1 MRAHS
6 TATFRVRSQ
15 RFGRK
20 VAAQSGSNTPP
31 AAGGAPGIWAE
42 RSGKFL
48 VTIIVWALMLV
59 IVTPPGLGPVT
70 GKAMVTEANPVSR
83 TIWLAIFGVSAGLL
97 AWRSARSIRLL
108 RGLNPYL
115 LAALGLAA
123 ASTLW
128 SVAPAFTFVR
138 VIRFA
143 TVVMTGVC
151 LALFGWTPG
160 RFAQV
165 MRSVLTFVCG
175 ASLLMVW
182 LDPAD
187 SIHQTDQLE
196 LKDAW
201 YGITLG
207 KNVLGSLAGS
217 AIVLW
222 LHGILSKESRLITG
236 LAGLSLGIVCLVGS
250 RSSTSIMAATF
261 AALFMLLLMKPPGA
275 LKRSMPYLVGTFAA
289 MVLVY
294 AIAVLHLV
302 PGLGSLLLPVEALT
316 GKDLSFSGRRNI
328 WTILTDQIHQHPLFG
343 VGFGAYWTGPVPTS
357 PSYEMLWRLWF
368 YPNEGHNGYLDVIN
382 ELGFIG
388 GILLLAYFVRYL
400 RDALKLMR
408 TQASLAALYLTFIFR
423 GFIADMSE
431 SHWFCP
437 LTADFVIMTLATC
450 TLARS
455 LLQDRL
461 EAEAATDAGRAKAR
475 FGATA
480 LARAVTPGWRRGAGA
495 NHLRKSP

>member
-1 MRAHS
+1 MKPP
-6 TATFRVRSQ
+6 
-15 RFGRK
+15 RFPRH
-20 VAAQSGSNTPP
+20 AA
-31 AAGGAPGIWAE
+31 APGRGRAVPAQPKVPVQPAPNPAPRVWAE
-42 RSGKFL
+42 RSGKVL
-48 VTIIVWALMLV
+48 VTVVVWALMLV
-59 IVTPPGLGPVT
+59 IVTPPGLEHVT

-83 TIWLAIFGVSAGLL
+83 TIWLAIFAVSAGLL
-97 AWRSARSIRLL
+97 AWRSTRAIRLL
-108 RGLNPYL
+108 RELNPYL
-115 LAALGLAA
+115 VAALGLAT
-123 ASTLW
+123 ASILW
-128 SVAPAFTFVR
+128 SVAPAFTTVR

-143 TVVMTGVC
+143 TVVMAGMC

-160 RFAQV
+160 RFAHV
-165 MRSVLTFVCG
+165 MRWVLTFVCG

-182 LDPAD
+182 LDPLD

-217 AIVLW
+217 AIVVW
-222 LHGILSKESRLITG
+222 LHGILSKESRLISG
-236 LAGLSLGIVCLVGS
+236 LGGLSLGIVCLVGS
-250 RSSTSIMAATF
+250 RSSTSIMAAIF

-275 LKRSMPYLVGTFAA
+275 LKRSMPYLVGIFAA
-289 MVLVY
+289 FVLIY
-294 AIAVLHLV
+294 ALAVLHLV

-328 WTILTDQIHQHPLFG
+328 WTILTDQIHQHPFLG

-382 ELGFIG
+382 ELGYLG
-388 GILLLAYFVRYL
+388 GILLLAYFIRYL

-408 TQASLAALYLTFIFR
+408 TQPQLAALYLTFVFR

-455 LLQDRL
+455 LLQSQL
-461 EAEAATDAGRAKAR
+461 EVEAAQPGGAKTQ
-475 FGATA
+475 FGAA
-480 LARAVTPGWRRGAGA
+480 VARRFTNPQHRSAGA
-495 NHLRKSP
+495 SHLRRLR